1 MTDTGTSPARGP
13 EDDAAPRPDATS
25 PPVLGSRPDAAPE
38 ADAAPDPAL
47 AGELAAGLQAGVRG
61 LGGIDAVRDGLDDL
75 APIRRAH
82 REMMDTMGLG
92 GVLTEEEHGGLG
104 AGMAAI
110 AALGRTAG
118 AVPAA
123 DLLGPY
129 VCAPVAFGMLTV
141 GHPDPEV
148 RALAADTLAQM
159 AEGSTCVGTATGG
172 LLFDAELCDQVLV
185 HQDELI
191 HLVPR
196 AELELIALPALDP
209 TRTLH
214 RIEETSVP
222 GAGTIVADGDMAAE
236 IVGASI
242 VAARVYLAAELEG
255 IARAVLA
262 ETVTFLGERIA
273 FGRPLGSFQALKHQL
288 AEMWSEVS
296 LIGPL
301 VDEAA
306 LLLDTGEDPAEATIY
321 AAAALSFAAD
331 TATRVCEQAL
341 QLHGGIGYT
350 WESPVHIWLKRAAA
364 NRVRLD
370 TPHTLRAEL
379 AALTDI

>member
-1 MTDTGTSPARGP
+1 MTDTDTTPAPG
-13 EDDAAPRPDATS
+13 AHTAPGAES
-25 PPVLGSRPDAAPE
+25 
-38 ADAAPDPAL
+38 APDPAL
-47 AGELAAGLQAGVRG
+47 AGELAAGLRAAVRG
-61 LGGIDAVRDGLDDL
+61 LGGIDAVRDALDDL
-75 APIRRAH
+75 APIRQAH
-82 REMMDTMGLG
+82 RQMMDTMGLG
-92 GVLTEEEHGGLG
+92 GVLAEEEHGGLG

-110 AALGRTAG
+110 VALGRAAG

-129 VCAPVAFGMLTV
+129 VSAPVAFGMLVV
-141 GHPDPEV
+141 GHPDAGV
-148 RALAADTLAQM
+148 RSLAGDTLRRM
-159 AEGSTCVGTATGG
+159 AEGTTCVGAVAGG
-172 LLFDAELCDQVLV
+172 LLFDAELCEAVLV
-185 HQDELI
+185 HQDETI

-196 AELELIALPALDP
+196 AELELTALPALDP

-214 RIEETSVP
+214 RVTESSVL
-222 GAGTIVADGDMAAE
+222 GAGTILADGDMAAE

-242 VAARVYLAAELEG
+242 IAGRVYLAAELEG
-255 IARAVLA
+255 VARAVLA
-262 ETVTFLGERIA
+262 ETVTFLRERIA

-306 LLLDTGEDPAEATIY
+306 LLLDTGDDPTEAAIY
-321 AAAALSFAAD
+321 AAAALSFAAE

-341 QLHGGIGYT
+341 QLHGGVGYT

-364 NRVRLD
+364 GRVRLG